1 MDCWELADKMIGES
15 KRVLLYG
22 PPGTGK
28 TYAATT
34 YNLNENG
41 VDATTLTEDSS
52 AAELRGF
59 YLPSKEEFKWQ
70 YGTGI
75 NAWLKGGRLVVNEID
90 HAGGDVSTFLH
101 ALLDD
106 PDYAF
111 ITLPNEEAEIVRPA
125 KGFHVVATMNGTPD
139 MLNPALADRFPVK
152 IDINKV
158 HPKALEVLSE
168 DLRQLAGELAVADEA
183 RRTSIRSWI
192 EFDRLRKVYD
202 KQVAAT
208 AVFGSA
214 KAEDLLIALD
224 SNTSIE

>member
-1 MDCWELADKMIGES
+1 MLTCWDLANKMIGES
-15 KRVLLYG
+15 RRVLLYG

-106 PDYAF
+106 PEYAF
-111 ITLPNEEAEIVRPA
+111 ITLPNDEAEVVKPA
-125 KGFHVVATMNGTPD
+125 GGFHVVATMNGTPD

-152 IDINKV
+152 INVDSV

-168 DLRQLAGELAVADEA
+168 DLRQLAGELAVANDE

-192 EFDRLRKVYD
+192 EFDKLRKKYNAD
-202 KQVAAT
+202 VAAQ
-208 AVFGSA
+208 AVFGSRG
-214 KAEDLLIALD
+214 EDMLVALNSD
-224 SNTSIE
+224 TEIE